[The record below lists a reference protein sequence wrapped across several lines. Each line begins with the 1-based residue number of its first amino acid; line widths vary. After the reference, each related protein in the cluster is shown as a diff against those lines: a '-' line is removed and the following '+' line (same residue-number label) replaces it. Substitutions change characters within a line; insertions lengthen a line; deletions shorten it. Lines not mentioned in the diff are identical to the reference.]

1 MSGYIEQDHLS
12 ERASTGERER
22 YEARRDPGAARS
34 PRGSPARS
42 ERPRRSGT
50 QLRGTGRLRLA
61 GLCLVAVFAVGMAVS
76 AGTAS
81 AAKQIWE
88 QCSEGGSVTKYTE
101 HQCKAASGTGKSE
114 WNEIA
119 GTEEVRLKGT
129 LRFKDTKVPVLGTAE
144 VECNGESTGVV
155 GPGKLGKITEVKITA
170 EHCKGIKVCEEIKHF
185 EGRDLP
191 WQAELYET
199 EGKQYD
205 KLIGDGKGEPGWK
218 VECKT
223 SIGTQTDEC
232 LTESEKP
239 ESLLLENKLTN
250 GELLV
255 LATFQHLR
263 KAKCS
268 QGGAESGEI
277 TGSIGISKTNGTGL
291 RTGSGGGVAATPTS
305 LTTTLAGE
313 GKEGETITVL
323 EGSKVKDKATLSGT
337 NASKAGGTVTYKVY
351 SDKECKTLV
360 AEAGEVTV
368 TSGSVPASNE
378 EKLEGGTYY
387 WQAAYSGDTT
397 NQASTS
403 ACGSEIVRVT
413 PPYTSR
419 EGYGCA
425 NPGAPNIKQL
435 CVSGINTATGDLT
448 LSQGDLSVRG
458 RGPGLYEVRTY
469 NSQLAAEQ
477 TEHGPFGYGWT
488 GSYSAHLVEETEK
501 VTVYQDNGSAVV
513 FHFNKTAKTYTPGSW
528 VEATLAKEGS
538 TYVYTLPDQTKLEFN
553 SSGQLTEEVDRNGNP
568 ITLEYNTEKQLASA
582 TDGAARKITFTYK
595 AGLVESVEDPMKHVV
610 KYTYE
615 ANNLKSVT
623 GPETEKWEFTY
634 GTSHQLESQTD
645 PRKNTTTTAYASN
658 RVSSQTDPL
667 KRKRSLEYAGT
678 ETKLTEPNGSTT
690 VELFNTAG
698 LPTSITLASG
708 EAYAATTTYEYNGSY
723 DLIATTDPNKHTT
736 KYGYNATDDLTSEL
750 DPNKNETKWTYDST
764 HDVITTTTP
773 RGETTTTTRNGAGD
787 AEVVE
792 RAIGAEKQTT
802 EYRYTEK
809 GEVDETIDPLHHA
822 TKYGYDT
829 YGDLASETD
838 PEGNE
843 RTWEYN
849 ADSQE
854 ISEVSPRG
862 NVKGGEPEK
871 FTTKTKRDARGR
883 PLEVTDP
890 LGHTTTYV
898 YDADGDLE
906 KLTDG
911 NEHTTKYT
919 YNADDEQTK
928 TEEPNGIVTET
939 GYDTENQV
947 ASYTDGRKDTWEYK
961 RDLLEEVIEEVN
973 PLKRVTK
980 KKYDKAGNLEAVE
993 DPEKNTTTYKY
1004 DPGNRLEEVS
1014 YSTGKPSAVKYEY
1027 NADGQV
1033 GKMTDG
1039 TGETVN
1045 TYDELDRLKESKN
1058 GAGKIVKYE
1067 YNLDNEPTKITY
1079 PNEKSITREYD
1090 NDARLKKVTDWNSKE
1105 TTFSYNPDSKLEKTV
1120 FPTSTEDEDKYTY
1133 NDADQMSEIKMMKG
1147 AETLGSLV
1155 YERDKDAQVKK
1166 TTTKVLPGE
1175 ETVEDT
1181 YDENNRLI
1189 DAAATEYKYDKSNDP
1204 TKIGS
1209 NTYAYNTADELET
1222 GTEKTVGVAYT
1233 YNEDGQRTKTK
1244 PSSGPATSYGYDQAG
1259 NLTTVE
1265 RPEEATEKI
1274 AKIEDSFTYDGN
1286 NLRASQKINGTTT
1299 HLTWDTAEA
1308 LPLILED
1315 ETNSFIYGPE
1325 NLPIEQI
1332 SSGGTTLYYHHDQQG
1347 STRLLT
1353 GSTGKTEA
1361 TYTYSP
1367 YGTITEK
1374 TGAAT
1379 TPLLYDGQYTTNPD
1393 TSAELI
1399 YLHARTYDPKTAEFL
1414 SIDPAL
1420 ETTGEPYTYTKDNPP
1435 NAADPSGLET
1445 WGYCFGN
1452 VGSYTVTVCLV
1463 KDGNGR
1469 VGVTISGAG
1478 AINFQRVLVAD
1489 PVRTLRSFTTLGG
1502 SYQRSNAATID
1513 GLRGPFTGVQS
1524 TATFG
1529 VWGFSVAAAY
1539 ETFSDGAGVTGTTYT
1554 VGGGAGGVPSLSID
1568 GTISSTLVIPIPA
1581 GEAADVINTII
1592 DAANT
1597 VNPIYWLQR
1606 WGWLP

>member
-1 MSGYIEQDHLS
+1 MSGHIEQDHLS

-22 YEARRDPGAARS
+22 YQARRDPGAAHS

-42 ERPRRSGT
+42 ERPGGRSGRR
-50 QLRGTGRLRLA
+50 LRGTGRLRLA

-81 AAKQIWE
+81 AAKQVWE

-101 HQCKAASGTGKSE
+101 HQCKAASSTGKSE

-144 VECNGESTGVV
+144 VECNGESAGVV

-170 EHCKGIKVCEEIKHF
+170 THCKGIKVCEEVKNF
-185 EGRDLP
+185 EARDLP
-191 WQAELYET
+191 WQTELYES
-199 EGKQYD
+199 ESKQFN

-277 TGSIGISKTNGTGL
+277 TGSIGILKTNGTGL

-313 GKEGETITVL
+313 GKEGETITVQ

-387 WQAAYSGDTT
+387 WQAAYSGDTN

-403 ACGSEIVRVT
+403 ACGSEIARVT

-425 NPGAPNIKQL
+425 NPGAPNIQQT
-435 CVSGINTATGDLT
+435 CVGGVNTATGDLT
-448 LSQGDLSVRG
+448 LSQGDLDVGG
-458 RGPGLYEVRTY
+458 RGPGLREVRTY
-469 NSQLAAEQ
+469 NSQLAAET

-501 VTVYQDNGSAVV
+501 VTIYQDNGSAVV
-513 FHFNKTAKTYTPGSW
+513 FHFNKSAKTYTPGSW
-528 VEATLAKEGS
+528 VEATLAKPGS
-538 TYVYTLPDQTKLEFN
+538 TYIYTLPDQTKLEFN
-553 SSGQLTEEVDRNGNP
+553 SSGQLTKEVDRNGNP

-582 TDGAARKITFTYK
+582 TDGAGRKITFTYK
-595 AGLVESVEDPMKHVV
+595 SGLVESVEDPMKHVV
-610 KYTYE
+610 KYTYD
-615 ANNLKSVT
+615 ANNNLKSVT
-623 GPETEKWEFTY
+623 GPVETEKWEFAY
-634 GTSHQLESQTD
+634 SASHQLESETD

-690 VELFNTAG
+690 VELLNTAG

-708 EAYAATTTYEYNGSY
+708 EPYAATTTYEYNGSY
-723 DLIATTDPNKHTT
+723 DLIAVTDPNKHTT
-736 KYGYNATDDLTSEL
+736 KYGYNTTDDRTSEL
-750 DPNKNETKWTYDST
+750 NPNDDETKWTYDST
-764 HDVITTTTP
+764 HDVETMTTP
-773 RGETTTTTRNGAGD
+773 RGETTTIKRNGDGD
-787 AEVVE
+787 PEVIERPAPGKTVQETTYKYAANGDVE
-792 RAIGAEKQTT
+792 SETDSLEDTT
-802 EYRYTEK
+802 TYK
-809 GEVDETIDPLHHA
+809 
-822 TKYGYDT
+822 YDT

-838 PEGNE
+838 PEGNK

-849 ADSQE
+849 EDSQE
-854 ISEVSPRG
+854 TSEVSPRG
-862 NVKGGEPEK
+862 NVAGGETEK
-871 FTTKTKRDARGR
+871 FTTKTKRDARDR

-890 LGHTTTYV
+890 LGHTTKYV
-898 YDADGDLE
+898 YDADGNLE
-906 KLTDG
+906 KVTDG
-911 NEHTTKYT
+911 NEHTTKYI
-919 YNADDEQTK
+919 YNADDERTK
-928 TEEPNGIVTET
+928 TEEPNGIITET
-939 GYDTENQV
+939 GYDTENQPT
-947 ASYTDGRKDTWEYK
+947 SHTDGRKGTWEYK
-961 RDLLEEVIEEVN
+961 RNLLEEVTEEVT
-973 PLKRVTK
+973 PLKQTTK
-980 KKYDKAGNLEAVE
+980 KKYDKAGNLETVE
-993 DPEKNTTTYKY
+993 DPEKHTTTYKY

-1014 YSTGKPSAVKYEY
+1014 YSTGKPSTAKYEY
-1027 NADGQV
+1027 NADSQV
-1033 GKMTDG
+1033 EKMTDG
-1039 TGETVN
+1039 TEKSVN

-1090 NDARLKKVTDWNSKE
+1090 NDARLKKVIDWNSKE
-1105 TTFSYNPDSKLEKTV
+1105 TTFSYNPDSELEKTV
-1120 FPTSTEDEDKYTY
+1120 FPSSTEDEDKYAY
-1133 NDADQMSEIKMMKG
+1133 NEADQMSEVKMTKG

-1155 YERDKDAQVKK
+1155 YERDKDGQVKK

-1175 ETVEDT
+1175 ETVEDI
-1181 YDENNRLI
+1181 YDEANRLKN
-1189 DAAATEYKYDKSNDP
+1189 AGPTAYEYDKSNDP

-1222 GTEKTVGVAYT
+1222 GTEKTIGVAYT

-1244 PSSGPATSYGYDQAG
+1244 PSSGSATSYGYDQAG
-1259 NLTTVE
+1259 NLASVE
-1265 RPEEATEKI
+1265 RPETTEKP
-1274 AKIEDSFTYDGN
+1274 KIEDTFTYDGN
-1286 NLRASQKINGTTT
+1286 NLRTSQDINGATTQ
-1299 HLTWDTAEA
+1299 LTWDTAEA

-1315 ETNSFIYGPE
+1315 GTNSYIYGPE

-1361 TYTYSP
+1361 AYTYSP

-1374 TGAAT
+1374 TGTAT
-1379 TPLLYDGQYTTNPD
+1379 TPLLYEGQYTTNPD
-1393 TSAELI
+1393 TGAELI
-1399 YLHARTYDPKTAEFL
+1399 YLRARTYDPTTAQFL
-1414 SIDPAL
+1414 TIDPMLDA
-1420 ETTGEPYTYTKDNPP
+1420 TGEPYTYATDNPL
-1435 NAADPSGLET
+1435 NASDRTGLDTDGSCVSFSAQAAGFETGIGVCFVRAARNGEWRFTITAGISAGANLELLRLGLQAWAGRINLRSLFSGGLSN
-1445 WGYCFGN
+1445 GYQWSSAQFVEELKGQFKYRLSTGGFLCGTAGYEEF
-1452 VGSYTVTVCLV
+1452 T
-1463 KDGNGR
+1463 DGR
-1469 VGVTISGAG
+1469 VFGRTYMAGYGLGFGWSVTEGDS
-1478 AINFQRVLVAD
+1478 D
-1489 PVRTLRSFTTLGG
+1489 
-1502 SYQRSNAATID
+1502 TI
-1513 GLRGPFTGVQS
+1513 V
-1524 TATFG
+1524 
-1529 VWGFSVAAAY
+1529 V
-1539 ETFSDGAGVTGTTYT
+1539 
-1554 VGGGAGGVPSLSID
+1554 
-1568 GTISSTLVIPIPA
+1568 
-1581 GEAADVINTII
+1581 
-1592 DAANT
+1592 
-1597 VNPIYWLQR
+1597 
-1606 WGWLP
+1606 